1 MGATR
6 LPGTRTLVVVLGALS
21 AFGPLSLDMYLPG
34 LPDLARDLGTS
45 PSVAQLTLTACLIGL
60 ATGQL
65 LAGPVSD
72 ARGRRRPLLIGLAL
86 YALAS
91 GLCALAPTIWVLI
104 PLRLVQGAAGAAGIV
119 IARAVVRDLH
129 SGIAAA
135 RFFALLLLVNGLAP
149 ILAPLLGGQLL
160 AVTDWRGI
168 FCVLALIGLLLL
180 LVAWR
185 LLPETLAPAQRHGGG
200 LRATTGVFGTLLR
213 DPAFLGVTLANG
225 FSAAMMF
232 CYIAGSPFVVQDVYG
247 LSPQL
252 FSVTFAT
259 NALGFVL
266 LSQLGRRLLG
276 RYKPRTLMCAGLLVG
291 LLGAVTLLLGVVL
304 SVGLAMVL
312 PGFFMIVSAVGLASP
327 NAAALAL
334 AGHPRTAGSASGL
347 LGLAHFAI
355 GGAVAPLV
363 GIAGGDTALP
373 LALAVIALSAA
384 SLTAFALAA
393 RAGAGRSAS
402 GGGADGAVSAG
413 GASSDGAASGGRP
426 DDDAAQPAG
435 GRVGDEVQTSS
446 STPMSG
452 GPGKSGSAPS
462 ARRPSSTTPR

>member
-149 ILAPLLGGQLL
+149 IIAPLLGGQLL

-168 FCVLALIGLLLL
+168 FCVLALIGLGLL

-213 DPAFLGVTLANG
+213 EPAFLGVTLANG
-225 FSAAMMF
+225 CSAAMMF

-247 LSPQL
+247 RSPQL
-252 FSVTFAT
+252 FSVAFAT

-266 LSQLGRRLLG
+266 LSQVGRRLLG
-276 RYKPRTLMCAGLLVG
+276 RYNPRTLMCAGLLVG

-312 PGFFMIVSAVGLASP
+312 PGFFLIVSAVGLASP

-355 GGAVAPLV
+355 GGMVAPLV

-373 LALAVIALSAA
+373 LALVVITLSAA

-393 RAGAGRSAS
+393 RAGAGTQPAGGRD
-402 GGGADGAVSAG
+402 GGTGGAASAG
-413 GASSDGAASGGRP
+413 G
-426 DDDAAQPAG
+426 AAQPAG
-435 GRVGDEVQTSS
+435 GRAGDELQPSS